1 MSEHKRDNKK
11 SEWIGRNDSAAYDAP
26 TEQELEGLNLLGGTS
41 IRDGAVGGVSDPV
54 VGGGAGPSERPG
66 PSVGRGP
73 RQSPEFIPD
82 AGMGDG
88 GLSVSGGIAGGADPG
103 AKAQEQTEH
112 DSERNRDD

>member
-1 MSEHKRDNKK
+1 MSEDKRDTKK
-11 SEWIGRNDSAAYDAP
+11 SEWVGRTDSGAYDEP

-54 VGGGAGPSERPG
+54 VDGRAGPSERPG
-66 PSVGRGP
+66 PSTSRGP
-73 RQSPEFIPD
+73 RRSPEFIPD

-103 AKAQEQTEH
+103 APAQKQTEH
-112 DSERNRDD
+112 DSDARRED